1 MIKWCLSA
9 AGKQNQ
15 IGWLFLPRCFNKL
28 RFTTLSLCHF
38 AILSLGFFGIPATA
52 QQVGIGPD
60 KAYYQV
66 KNLQNDW
73 QVYDEAFRTY
83 VPYLPELHSGIPTIS
98 VFIDVESNR
107 NYQLLL
113 FVESD
118 SYLFI
123 NAALR
128 RKLPAGTWAVFS
140 IDSLYR
146 VYQRQGVSQ
155 PEIFLT
161 VYGSP
166 GIERK
171 QLIIGYPKA
180 AVKQLITLADDNL
193 SVRPRP
199 KSVYSDFFGLGLL
212 FLLATHAFFYTFYQR
227 PFLRF
232 YNPRDL
238 VTTRLRDEIV
248 LIGRPLSRTAILFT
262 LNLSFMLAYLV
273 LFIQSQNI
281 DLFSSRSLLL
291 NGQPFIM
298 VVLEYAVVSA
308 VIFGLMLGKY
318 AMLQTMGS
326 LYKLDRLADVHYFK
340 VIQSSSLFFTAVCVC
355 VSVLVF
361 NLPDFSGLST
371 WLLIPFVGFYL
382 ARLGLLYFV
391 LRANTSVKSLYL
403 ISYLCIVELVPLLIG
418 LRFAI

>member
-1 MIKWCLSA
+1 M
-9 AGKQNQ
+9 
-15 IGWLFLPRCFNKL
+15 
-28 RFTTLSLCHF
+28 T
-38 AILSLGFFGIPATA
+38 PALT
-52 QQVGIGPD
+52 QQPGIGPD
-60 KAYYQV
+60 NTYYPV

-83 VPYLPELHSGIPTIS
+83 VPYLPELHSAVPTVS

-107 NYQLLL
+107 NYRLLL
-113 FVESD
+113 FAESD

-146 VYQRQGVSQ
+146 VYQRQGANQ

-166 GIERK
+166 GIVGK
-171 QLIIGYPKA
+171 QLFIGYPKA

-199 KSVYSDFFGLGLL
+199 KSVYADFFGLGLL

-232 YNPRDL
+232 YDPRDL
-238 VTTRLRDEIV
+238 ATTRLRDEVV
-248 LIGRPLSRTAILFT
+248 LVGRPLSQTAILFT
-262 LNLSFMLAYLV
+262 LNLSFVLAYLV

-281 DLFSSRSLLL
+281 DLFASRSLLL
-291 NGQPFIM
+291 DGQPFIM
-298 VVLEYAVVSA
+298 VVLEYGVVSA
-308 VIFGLMLGKY
+308 LIFGLMLGKY

-326 LYKLDRLADVHYFK
+326 LYNLNRLADVHYFK

-355 VSVLVF
+355 VAVLVF
-361 NLPDFSGLST
+361 NIPNLPGLST

-391 LRANTSVKSLYL
+391 LRANTTVKSLYL

-418 LRFAI
+418 LRFAL

>member
-1 MIKWCLSA
+1 MIRRP
-9 AGKQNQ
+9 NRFY
-15 IGWLFLPRCFNKL
+15 WLFLL
-28 RFTTLSLCHF
+28 RFFVTLSLS
-38 AILSLGFFGIPATA
+38 LSATFINA
-52 QQVGIGPD
+52 QQIGIGPD
-60 KAYYQV
+60 SAYYPV

-73 QVYDEAFRTY
+73 QVYDESFRTY
-83 VPYLPELHSGIPTIS
+83 VPYLPELHSAVPTVS

-107 NYQLLL
+107 SYRLLL
-113 FVESD
+113 FAESD

-146 VYQRQGVSQ
+146 VYQRQGVAQ

-166 GIERK
+166 GIVGKR
-171 QLIIGYPKA
+171 LFIGYPKA
-180 AVKQLITLADDNL
+180 FVKRLIPLADDNL

-199 KSVYSDFFGLGLL
+199 RSVYTDFFGLGLL
-212 FLLATHAFFYTFYQR
+212 FLLATHAFFYTYYQR

-262 LNLSFMLAYLV
+262 LNLSFVLAYLV
-273 LFIQSQNI
+273 LFAQSQNI
-281 DLFSSRSLLL
+281 NLFASRALLL
-291 NGQPFIM
+291 DGQPAAM
-298 VVLEYAVVSA
+298 VVLEYVAVSA

-318 AMLQTMGS
+318 VMLQTMGS

-340 VIQSSSLFFTAVCVC
+340 VLQSSSLFFTAVCVC
-355 VSVLVF
+355 VAVLVF
-361 NLPDFSGLST
+361 NFPNFPGLST

-391 LRANTSVKSLYL
+391 LGANTSVKSLYL

>member
-1 MIKWCLSA
+1 MTKWYGSA
-9 AGKQNQ
+9 SEKRHQVGL
-15 IGWLFLPRCFNKL
+15 LFLPRYFFKLCFAS
-28 RFTTLSLCHF
+28 LSLCYF
-38 AILSLGFFGIPATA
+38 ATPATA
-52 QQVGIGPD
+52 QQPGIGPGD
-60 KAYYQV
+60 AYYPV

-83 VPYLPELHSGIPTIS
+83 VPYLPELHSAVPTVS

-107 NYQLLL
+107 NYRLLL
-113 FVESD
+113 FSESD

-128 RKLPAGTWAVFS
+128 RKLPANTWAVFS

-146 VYQRQGVSQ
+146 VYQRQGMTQ

-166 GIERK
+166 GIAGK
-171 QLIIGYPKA
+171 KLFIGYPKA
-180 AVKQLITLADDNL
+180 AVNELITLADDNL

-212 FLLATHAFFYTFYQR
+212 FLLAAHAFLYTYYQR

-238 VTTRLRDEIV
+238 ATTRLRDEIV
-248 LIGRPLSRTAILFT
+248 LVGRPLSRTAILFT
-262 LNLSFMLAYLV
+262 LNLSFVLAYLV
-273 LFIQSQNI
+273 LFVQSQNI
-281 DLFSSRSLLL
+281 NLFASQVLLL
-291 NGQPFIM
+291 NGQPFLM
-298 VVLEYAVVSA
+298 VALEYAVVSA
-308 VIFGLMLGKY
+308 VVFGLMLGKY
-318 AMLQTMGS
+318 VTLQTMSG
-326 LYKLDRLADVHYFK
+326 LYKLDRLADVHFFK

-355 VSVLVF
+355 VAVLVF
-361 NLPDFSGLST
+361 NFPDLPGLST

-418 LRFAI
+418 LRFAL

>member
-1 MIKWCLSA
+1 MIKWHLGA
-9 AGKQNQ
+9 AGKQNRS
-15 IGWLFLPRCFNKL
+15 GWLFLPRYFG
-28 RFTTLSLCHF
+28 TLYAATLPRYVVAFLLCYVVND
-38 AILSLGFFGIPATA
+38 AVA
-52 QQVGIGPD
+52 QQPGIGPGN
-60 KAYYQV
+60 AYYPV

-73 QVYDEAFRTY
+73 QVYDETFRTY
-83 VPYLPELHSGIPTIS
+83 VPYLPELHSAVPTVS

-107 NYQLLL
+107 NYRLLL
-113 FVESD
+113 FSESD

-128 RKLPAGTWAVFS
+128 RKLPANTWAVFS

-146 VYQRQGVSQ
+146 VYQRQGVTQ

-166 GIERK
+166 GIAGK
-171 QLIIGYPKA
+171 KLFIGYPKA
-180 AVKQLITLADDNL
+180 AVKEFIALADDNL

-199 KSVYSDFFGLGLL
+199 ESVYSDFFGLGLL
-212 FLLATHAFFYTFYQR
+212 FLLAVHAFLYTYYQR

-238 VTTRLRDEIV
+238 ATTRLRDEIV
-248 LIGRPLSRTAILFT
+248 LVGRPLSRTAILFT
-262 LNLSFMLAYLV
+262 LNLSFVLAYLV

-281 DLFSSRSLLL
+281 NLFASQVLLL
-291 NGQPFIM
+291 NGQPFLM
-298 VVLEYAVVSA
+298 VVLEYAVVS
-308 VIFGLMLGKY
+308 VIIFGLMLSKY

-355 VSVLVF
+355 VAVLVF
-361 NLPDFSGLST
+361 NFPDLPGLNT

-382 ARLGLLYFV
+382 IRLGLLYFV

-418 LRFAI
+418 LRFAL